1 MQQKYTNKEMLGD
14 QESVKAKPEE
24 VFCSGSAS
32 SREEYHSIQKH
43 TKKIEIIY
51 LTNFIEFIFFIN
63 LYQLFHMCILAVLM
77 K

>member
-24 VFCSGSAS
+24 VFWFGSAS

-43 TKKIEIIY
+43 TKKKIEIY
-51 LTNFIEFIFFIN
+51 LTNFIDFIFFIN
-63 LYQLFHMCILAVLM
+63 LYQLSHMCILAVLL

>member
-1 MQQKYTNKEMLGD
+1 MLGD

-32 SREEYHSIQKH
+32 SREEYHFHSKTH
-43 TKKIEIIY
+43 KKIEIY
-51 LTNFIEFIFFIN
+51 LTNFIGFIFFIN